1 MRICS
6 PPQLP
11 YTTSLPRAGSC
22 PSCIANGRSLHQ
34 GSWPTWQRSIS
45 TDARQRCEQLP
56 IAIPKA
62 DVEKRS
68 HLSPETTELHPPG
81 YLVLSSEPPPERIV
95 RVMSNI
101 LDASSNIA
109 AELGCASVLCGLTS
123 DDAELGDVGVVDYLG
138 ELDGKD
144 VAGLGSQLASK
155 LGLTPDSVSSRSAR
169 DMYSIHVSARRQ
181 ASIDSSPP
189 SSTRLL
195 NRRQSHGISSE
206 RLAVFPGWAR
216 EPARSVLQCIA

>member
-1 MRICS
+1 
-6 PPQLP
+6 
-11 YTTSLPRAGSC
+11 
-22 PSCIANGRSLHQ
+22 
-34 GSWPTWQRSIS
+34 
-45 TDARQRCEQLP
+45 
-56 IAIPKA
+56 
-62 DVEKRS
+62 
-68 HLSPETTELHPPG
+68 
-81 YLVLSSEPPPERIV
+81 
-95 RVMSNI
+95 MSNI

-155 LGLTPDSVSSRSAR
+155 LGLTPVSVSRLAL

-216 EPARSVLQCIA
+216 EPARSVLQSIE